1 MKFNFNNSN
10 CSCGAMAIL
19 FVFGL
24 IYYVNFRHFYEPME
38 NNNNENNNQNNN
50 EKTHNNKNCP
60 NMLIE
65 KDGNIYLYNSKKAS
79 VPGVNPIKFDNLEEY
94 SEFVEWQ
101 KSQAIE
107 CPVLFLQYTTD
118 TQNNELL
125 QVKPSIFENSG
136 GLPATKTKKLIPKE
150 DEQYYEKNKMLNATL
165 NSTPNSSIKFND
177 GMYSSYDQYNQNV
190 GLDTPLDKIFN
201 EKNNT
206 SANPMDTHWGG
217 KNYTKTRINAGDY
230 KGREV
235 YKYNI

>member
-10 CSCGAMAIL
+10 CSCAAIAIL
-19 FVFGL
+19 FIFGL
-24 IYYVNFRHFYEPME
+24 IYYVNFRHLYEPME
-38 NNNNENNNQNNN
+38 NKDN
-50 EKTHNNKNCP
+50 KTHNVKNCP

-94 SEFVEWQ
+94 IEFAGWQ
-101 KSQAIE
+101 KSQSIE
-107 CPVLFLQYTTD
+107 CPILFLQYTTD

-125 QVKPSIFENSG
+125 QVKPSIFENNG
-136 GLPATKTKKLIPKE
+136 GLPATKTKNLIKKE
-150 DEQYYEKNKMLNATL
+150 DEKYYEKNKILNATL
-165 NSTPNSSIKFND
+165 NSTPNSNMKFND

-190 GLDTPLDKIFN
+190 GLDTPLDKIFT
-201 EKNNT
+201 EKNTT

-217 KNYTKTRINAGDY
+217 KNYTKSRVLKGDY

-235 YKYNI
+235 YKYDV

>member
-10 CSCGAMAIL
+10 CSCGAIAIL
-19 FVFGL
+19 FIFGL
-24 IYYVNFRHFYEPME
+24 IYYVNFRHLYESME
-38 NNNNENNNQNNN
+38 NKD
-50 EKTHNNKNCP
+50 EKTHTNEKCP

-65 KDGNIYLYNSKKAS
+65 KDGNIYLYNSKKAT

-94 SEFVEWQ
+94 SEFLEWQ
-101 KSQAIE
+101 KSQNIE

-136 GLPATKTKKLIPKE
+136 GLPATKTKNLVTKE

-165 NSTPNSSIKFND
+165 NSTPNSNIKFND

-201 EKNNT
+201 EKNKT

-217 KNYTKTRINAGDY
+217 KKYTELRVSNGDY

-235 YKYNI
+235 YKYNV

>member
-10 CSCGAMAIL
+10 CSCGAIAIL
-19 FVFGL
+19 FIFGL
-24 IYYVNFRHFYEPME
+24 IYYVNFRHLYESME
-38 NNNNENNNQNNN
+38 NENKNNSV
-50 EKTHNNKNCP
+50 KTHNNKNCP

-94 SEFVEWQ
+94 SEFLEWQ
-101 KSQAIE
+101 KSQNIE

-136 GLPATKTKKLIPKE
+136 GLPATKTKNLVAKE
-150 DEQYYEKNKMLNATL
+150 DEEYYEKNKILNATL
-165 NSTPNSSIKFND
+165 NSTPNSNMKFND

-201 EKNNT
+201 EKNKT
-206 SANPMDTHWGG
+206 SANPMDPHWGG
-217 KNYTKTRINAGDY
+217 KKYTELRVSNGDY

-235 YKYNI
+235 YKHTS